1 MQGIRKHLAR
11 REVFDVGKE
20 RGAEG
25 ESLERG
31 KQGPMEP
38 APALF
43 PAVWWEPVLISE
55 AASLVCIIHRRF
67 VFPWVVITWMC
78 LAASPPH
85 TSRCLCWFAVS
96 RVEGAVV
103 QQSMGHTESS
113 RWGACS
119 VDRLSDGWTYYL
131 DTKETP
137 RSWPGFSCT
146 QMYLDL
152 LEGTSTLQR
161 ISFHVPHTTHPP
173 YLLPKL
179 WWTSH
184 VMRQSNEGGLKKVWG
199 SKKLQGYAEGTEE
212 LSFLGNT

>member
-1 MQGIRKHLAR
+1 
-11 REVFDVGKE
+11 
-20 RGAEG
+20 
-25 ESLERG
+25 
-31 KQGPMEP
+31 
-38 APALF
+38 
-43 PAVWWEPVLISE
+43 
-55 AASLVCIIHRRF
+55 
-67 VFPWVVITWMC
+67 MC

-85 TSRCLCWFAVS
+85 ANRCLCWFAVS

-103 QQSMGHTESS
+103 QQSMGHTEST

-137 RSWPGFSCT
+137 RGWPGFPCT

-184 VMRQSNEGGLKKVWG
+184 VMRQSNEGGLKQVWG
-199 SKKLQGYAEGTEE
+199 SKNFKDILKALKDCASLETPNPLQMRSSNLCDPRAMNHLQKAWFSECLIVSLAVEKVFSLWFSLRNT
-212 LSFLGNT
+212 LSA